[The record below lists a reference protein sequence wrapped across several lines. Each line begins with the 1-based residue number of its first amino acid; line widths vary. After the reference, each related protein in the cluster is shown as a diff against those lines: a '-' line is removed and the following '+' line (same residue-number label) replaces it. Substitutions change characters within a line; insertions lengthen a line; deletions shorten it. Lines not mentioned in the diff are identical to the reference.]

1 MCDVLWKLGDVDHAR
16 RSRKTQEEIGAD
28 TLFRVHNQSVGDNSQ
43 CEAIY
48 RRPGLIAN
56 VLCMRE
62 EFRARWVDF
71 YR

>member
-1 MCDVLWKLGDVDHAR
+1 VWKL
-16 RSRKTQEEIGAD
+16 D
-28 TLFRVHNQSVGDNSQ
+28 TFFRVHNQSVGDNSQ